1 MDNEKMAPI
10 KQVSNIKE
18 PEARH
23 IKRRQVDEVKA
34 KLERKKDPK
43 HLPKSDLYSIEAYYK
58 KLQILADSVESRKDV
73 ENESDITSK
82 KESNLQ
88 LTDKEMGRLKQVSN
102 IKRPGSPRIK
112 RRQADE
118 EKAKLERKKV
128 AKKQLP
134 KNDVKSLR
142 SMLVF

>member
-1 MDNEKMAPI
+1 MAHI
-10 KQVSNIKE
+10 KQVSDIKK
-18 PEARH
+18 PESRH
-23 IKRRQVDEVKA
+23 IKRRQADQVKA

-58 KLQILADSVESRKDV
+58 KLQILADSHESRKDE

-88 LTDKEMGRLKQVSN
+88 LADKEMGRLKQVLN
-102 IKRPGSPRIK
+102 IERPEPPRIK

-118 EKAKLERKKV
+118 EKAKLERNKV
-128 AKKQLP
+128 AKKHLP
-134 KNDVKSLR
+134 KNYMKSLR